1 MFNLTVGQEK
11 ALDEI
16 NHRMSTQDL
25 IEDLMLMHSAYV
37 EEITNTEKYSLD
49 RDTILDI
56 QSKLF
61 TVQTV
66 LEMAA
71 IIDAAMTPLRKVL

>member
-71 IIDAAMTPLRKVL
+71 IIDAAMTPLRKVM